1 MEWYKSAT
9 RADFESLVKKMQ
21 YFIKYG
27 AAGKRLDRKKIL
39 WTIFKAYREIIEEL
53 DVGNDSFRPKRGD
66 VETFIPLNMRASNS
80 YLDRNVVFYLVDR
93 YVGLNEPGVDRNKLS
108 LDELLQ
114 FLFRTCLRLPDSEEV
129 VYAYIPS
136 ERMRRLLERW
146 LDNPV

>member
-1 MEWYKSAT
+1 MKCLMMSTCEK
-9 RADFESLVKKMQ
+9 
-21 YFIKYG
+21 
-27 AAGKRLDRKKIL
+27 LDLGR
-39 WTIFKAYREIIEEL
+39 
-53 DVGNDSFRPKRGD
+53 DHFRPLRGD
-66 VETFIPLNMRASNS
+66 VESFIPLNMRASND

-93 YVGLNEPGVDRNKLS
+93 YPGGNSPIPKDEWALS
-108 LDELLQ
+108 ELLQ